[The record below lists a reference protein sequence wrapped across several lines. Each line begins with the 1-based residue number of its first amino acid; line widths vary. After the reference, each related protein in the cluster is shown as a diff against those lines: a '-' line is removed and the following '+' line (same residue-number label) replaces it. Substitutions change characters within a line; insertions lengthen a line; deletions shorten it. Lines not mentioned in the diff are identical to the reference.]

1 MEGCLVKLRKL
12 VTIIGFVTAVEVF
25 DLLFVGVDVAG
36 VDVDVFVVDLLYI
49 GVWLSSMWLLFLL
62 F

>member
-1 MEGCLVKLRKL
+1 M
-12 VTIIGFVTAVEVF
+12 IGFVATVEDF